1 MVGTLRSHCLGPQ
14 IQSLIGEL
22 RSCKLYGMAKKKNKK
37 QKTEKPKT
45 KKRNKQKKKTQRLDG
60 LNNRNYFFTVLEAR
74 NPRSRFWLIWFVGRL
89 SYWLADCCFLAMFPE
104 GERVSEWILWCFF
117 LIKILVLLNQDP
129 VMTLMLPE
137 NLHKVIKFW
146 GVQS

>member
-14 IQSLIGEL
+14 LQSLIGEL
-22 RSCKLYGMAKKKNKK
+22 RSCKLYGMAKKKKTKNKK
-37 QKTEKPKT
+37 QKNQKP
-45 KKRNKQKKKTQRLDG
+45 RNETNKKKKTQRLDG

-104 GERVSEWILWCFF
+104 GERVSE
-117 LIKILVLLNQDP
+117 
-129 VMTLMLPE
+129 
-137 NLHKVIKFW
+137 
-146 GVQS
+146 